1 MNTLKVLSMRLRG
14 ASTEIEQIG
23 ESTDG
28 MAESTSKLREKIL
41 ALTNVTGKGGFD
53 IMADADNFKST
64 YQIMEGISKVW
75 KDMSNVNQAECC
87 LYVQKCA

>member
-1 MNTLKVLSMRLRG
+1 MLYDGENN
-14 ASTEIEQIG
+14 ASTEIENAG

-41 ALTNVTGKGGFD
+41 ALTNVTGNGGFD

-64 YQIMEGISKVW
+64 YEIMKGISEVW
-75 KDMSNVNQAECC
+75 NDISDVNQAKDC